1 MDGNGRWALQ
11 QGLSRV
17 EGHRKGVDAVRLTVH
32 ACLEK
37 KIPYLSLFAFSSE
50 NWARPPEEV
59 NYLMQLFMD
68 SIEKEMTHLH
78 ERGVRVRFL
87 GERSKLSALLQAC
100 MESIET
106 LTANNTNLT
115 LNLALNYGGRWDI
128 LETTKILARRVAEEG
143 LSLDAIDESL
153 FSSMLSTDRM
163 PDPDLLIRTS
173 GELRI
178 SNFFLWQ
185 AAYSELYFTEVHW
198 PDFTLDDFEKA
209 LTCFAA
215 RFRRYGKT
223 SAQVDNHHV

>member
-17 EGHRKGVDAVRLTVH
+17 EGHRKGVGAVRLTVN

-59 NYLMQLFMD
+59 NYLMQLFID
-68 SIEKEMTHLH
+68 SIEEEMTHLH

-87 GERSKLSALLQAC
+87 GERSQLSEILQAC
-100 MESIET
+100 IESIEA
-106 LTANNTNLT
+106 LTAKNTNLT
-115 LNLALNYGGRWDI
+115 LSLALNYGGRWDI
-128 LETTKILARRVAEEG
+128 IEATKILAQRAAEG
-143 LSLDAIDESL
+143 SLSPDAIDETL
-153 FSSMLSTDRM
+153 FSSMLSTDCM

-185 AAYSELYFTEVHW
+185 AAYSELYFTDIHW

-209 LTCFAA
+209 LTCFSA

-223 SAQVDNHHV
+223 SLQVDNHHV